1 MNYDLITILGCTA
14 TGKTKLAVQL
24 ADYFNGE
31 IISADSR
38 QVYRRMNIGTGK
50 DLSEY
55 SIQDKQIPF
64 HLIDIIDPT
73 EEFNLYSYQQ
83 LFFKS
88 FDDIRNKNKLPFLV
102 GGTGMY
108 LSSILQNYNLSK
120 VDFEKVFNEYSSSPN
135 EELIELLKSL
145 NPALHN
151 TTDLTNRERIIKAIA
166 VSKSHQ
172 EISSGHFDPDLAH
185 RQTGS
190 SGEKSQTFKDKDF
203 SVSSFL
209 RNDNSSFTTR
219 ALNSLVIG
227 VSLSRDEIKKRI
239 TARLKKRLDEEGMI
253 EEVKSL
259 MDSGISYDKMIS
271 FGLEYKFIAQYLKG
285 ELNKNDMFQKLNSA
299 IHSFAKRQ
307 MTWFRKMEK
316 EGVMINWINGPDFN
330 KAKHLIENSQ
340 SVIASPIGTKQST
353 TPN

>member
-24 ADYFNGE
+24 ADCFNGE

-38 QVYRRMNIGTGK
+38 QVYRGMNIGTGK

-55 SIQDKQIPF
+55 SIQGKQIPF
-64 HLIDIIDPT
+64 HLIDIIEPT
-73 EEFNLYSYQQ
+73 EEFNLFSFQQ
-83 LFFKS
+83 LFYKS
-88 FDDIRNKNKLPFLV
+88 FKDIQNRNKLPYLV

-120 VDFEKVFNEYSSSPN
+120 ADFERVQQKYSSLSD
-135 EELIELLKSL
+135 EELRNELKKL
-145 NPALHN
+145 NPDLHN
-151 TTDLTNRERIIKAIA
+151 TTDLNDRERIIKAIA
-166 VSKSHQ
+166 IAKVH
-172 EISSGHFDPDLAH
+172 GHFEPE
-185 RQTGS
+185 S
-190 SGEKSQTFKDKDF
+190 SDEKSVVTKRKDF
-203 SVSSFL
+203 SVTSFS
-209 RNDNSSFTTR
+209 RNDNEKKIK
-219 ALNSLVIG
+219 SLTIG
-227 VSLSRDEIKKRI
+227 VKLSRDEIKKQI

-259 MDSGISYDKMIS
+259 MNSGVSYEKMIF

-307 MTWFRKMEK
+307 MTWFRKMER
-316 EGVMINWINGPDFN
+316 ECVIINWIDGPDFN
-330 KAKHLIENSQ
+330 KAKELIECNL
-340 SVIASPIGTKQST
+340 K
-353 TPN
+353 